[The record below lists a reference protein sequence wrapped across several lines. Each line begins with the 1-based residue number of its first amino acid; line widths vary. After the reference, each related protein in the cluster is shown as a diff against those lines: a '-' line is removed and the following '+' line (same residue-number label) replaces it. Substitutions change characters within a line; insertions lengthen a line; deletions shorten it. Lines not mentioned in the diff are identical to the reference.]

1 VASAAS
7 NDVASPS
14 TIRKARPQRQAFG
27 HYLDFASEIY
37 EEHLDRIALVGAVTA
52 PVRVEITTLFKLIE
66 LGLGHRNRP
75 PKETALAALAM
86 PGLRWFPCD
95 VPGPARDW
103 NTRGVYGDLFLTR
116 ISPLAFPPQGG
127 RGMLRIIVLGAGAG
141 GGFPQWNCNC
151 ANCQRARAGDPL
163 ARPATQSSLAISGD
177 GGASWYL
184 LNASPDLRQQIAQ
197 TPQLHP
203 RKRGRD
209 SPISGVILTNADV
222 DHVAGLL
229 TMREAQPIGIYGMP
243 RVLEAVR
250 GNAIFKVLDS
260 KLVSWRPLVMDQ
272 MTEISGPTAV
282 PSGLSARAF
291 PVPSKV
297 ALWREDPQ
305 MKDFGSTAE
314 DTVGLELM
322 AKNGKHFFYVPGCA
336 SMQTDLA
343 ERLRGVELVFF
354 DGTTY
359 TDDEMIALGLG
370 SKTASRM
377 GHMSVSGVGGSVAS
391 FKPLRV
397 ARKIFIHINNSNP
410 ILVADSPERKA
421 VEAAGW
427 EVGTD
432 GLEVVL

>member
-1 VASAAS
+1 
-7 NDVASPS
+7 
-14 TIRKARPQRQAFG
+14 
-27 HYLDFASEIY
+27 
-37 EEHLDRIALVGAVTA
+37 
-52 PVRVEITTLFKLIE
+52 
-66 LGLGHRNRP
+66 
-75 PKETALAALAM
+75 
-86 PGLRWFPCD
+86 
-95 VPGPARDW
+95 
-103 NTRGVYGDLFLTR
+103 
-116 ISPLAFPPQGG
+116 
-127 RGMLRIIVLGAGAG
+127 MLRIIVLGAGAG

-163 ARPATQSSLAISGD
+163 TRPATQSSLAVSGD
-177 GGASWYL
+177 SSASWYL

-197 TPQLHP
+197 TPQLQP
-203 RKRGRD
+203 RNRGRD

-229 TMREAQPIGIYGMP
+229 TMREAQPFEIYGMP

-260 KLVSWRPLVMDQ
+260 KLVSWRPLVMNRT
-272 MTEISGPTAV
+272 TEISGPTGV
-282 PSGLSARAF
+282 SGLSARAF

-314 DTVGLELM
+314 DTIGLEVM
-322 AKNGKHFFYVPGCA
+322 ANNGKHFFYIPGCA

-343 ERLRGVELVFF
+343 ERLRGAELVFF

-359 TDDEMIALGLG
+359 TDSEMIALGLG

-377 GHMSVSGVGGSVAS
+377 GHMSVSGVGGSIAS
-391 FKPLRV
+391 FKSLRV

-410 ILVADSPERKA
+410 IIVADSPERKA

>member
-1 VASAAS
+1 
-7 NDVASPS
+7 
-14 TIRKARPQRQAFG
+14 
-27 HYLDFASEIY
+27 
-37 EEHLDRIALVGAVTA
+37 
-52 PVRVEITTLFKLIE
+52 
-66 LGLGHRNRP
+66 
-75 PKETALAALAM
+75 
-86 PGLRWFPCD
+86 
-95 VPGPARDW
+95 
-103 NTRGVYGDLFLTR
+103 
-116 ISPLAFPPQGG
+116 
-127 RGMLRIIVLGAGAG
+127 MLQIIVLGAGAG

-163 ARPATQSSLAISGD
+163 ARPATQSSLAVSGD
-177 GGASWYL
+177 NGASWYL

-197 TPQLHP
+197 TPELHP
-203 RKRGRD
+203 RNRGRD
-209 SPISGVILTNADV
+209 SPINGVILTNADV
-222 DHVAGLL
+222 DHVIGLL
-229 TMREAQPIGIYGMP
+229 SMREVQPFAIYGMP
-243 RVLEAVR
+243 RVLEAVQ

-260 KLVSWRPLVMDQ
+260 NLVSWRPLVMDR
-272 MTEISGPTAV
+272 MTELSGPTGV

-291 PVPSKV
+291 RVPSKV

-322 AKNGKHFFYVPGCA
+322 ANNGKHFFYIPGCA
-336 SMQTDLA
+336 SMPTDVA
-343 ERLRGVELVFF
+343 ERLRGAELVFF

-377 GHMSVSGVGGSVAS
+377 GHMSVSGVGGSIAS
-391 FKPLRV
+391 FEPLRV
-397 ARKIFIHINNSNP
+397 ARKIYIHINNSNP